1 MGESMLYREHVSQ
14 YRIERAVELLAV
26 IKDRV
31 TFFGVLV
38 LILVPLTLFANGI
51 GYPVGGEG

>member
-1 MGESMLYREHVSQ
+1 MLYREHVSQ